1 MAGTNS
7 TANNFLSSLG
17 NMGSAG
23 GSFLTTLGSDYAQK
37 HGKSGFTDSEL
48 AAQSTFN
55 NFIGM
60 IPEYG
65 QLISLGLGAL
75 NGIGAATGT
84 NIGSFS
90 KDSAEKAGI
99 KSGWINTALNSIP
112 GLSTLEGLNPML
124 NISSLWGDPL
134 LKKTDKF
141 GEISDEIKGMSDGY
155 SGILSDL
162 EAAQD
167 LSGKRL
173 FKGQVS
179 KANDFIA
186 DAKNKVSI
194 LENINRVNTQRK
206 QSDYYQ
212 DLQNQNINRYAGQN
226 YLNMTVGKN
235 GMKLMSI
242 EEARRI
248 VALRKESPEK
258 LQNGGN
264 IPGIDTNILP
274 EGNLHKELNH
284 LSDINPDLE
293 DMTKKGI
300 PVAESTDNQQVAE
313 IERDELICRLEVTQ
327 KLEELMKDGSEEAM
341 IEAGKL
347 LTSEIIEN
355 TQDNTGQ
362 ITEEENVKE

>member
-17 NMGSAG
+17 NLGSTG

-48 AAQSTFN
+48 EAQSTFN

-75 NGIGAATGT
+75 NGIGAATGI
-84 NIGSFS
+84 NVGSFS

-99 KSGWINTALNSIP
+99 KGGWMNTALNSIP
-112 GLSTLEGLNPML
+112 GLSTVAGMNIFAQPFLER
-124 NISSLWGDPL
+124 
-134 LKKTDKF
+134 TDKF

-155 SGILSDL
+155 SGVLSDL

-173 FKGQVS
+173 FKGQAS

-212 DLQNQNINRYAGQN
+212 DLQNQTINRYAGQN
-226 YLNMTVGKN
+226 YLNMTVGRN

-242 EEARRI
+242 EEARKI

-362 ITEEENVKE
+362 ITEDNGDTNSNDKQ